1 MKKALSIIFLFFLLA
16 FSFAA
21 CNNNTMKH
29 DASGTFEAD
38 EVVVSPEESGKLKS
52 FNVHEGDVLKKDS
65 VIAHVDAVPI
75 NLQQEQIRASINAL
89 NQQLVN
95 PQPRIKLLQDQLDVQ
110 HQQMEKLLSD
120 KQRTTNLV
128 NAGAA
133 TTKQLDE
140 INSAVDLLK
149 RQMDVTQQQINV
161 EKNNIATQNRSI
173 LSQAKPLERQ
183 IASLQNR
190 ESKTNVVNPINGTV
204 LTKYAM
210 EGEVVN
216 AGKPLYSIADLST
229 INLRAYITG
238 EQLPQVKLG
247 QQVKVYIDSAN
258 SYKEYSGVVTWIS
271 DKAEFT
277 PKTIQTKEERAN
289 LVYAIKVQVKN
300 DGYLKIGMYGEVD
313 WEASKLPKP
322 QPLKGL

>member
-1 MKKALSIIFLFFLLA
+1 MKSILSVIVPFFLSIALIT
-16 FSFAA
+16 S
-21 CNNNTMKH
+21 CSNTTMKH

-38 EVVVSPEESGKLKS
+38 EVIISSEEPGKLNS
-52 FNVHEGDVLKKDS
+52 FNVQEGDVLKKDS
-65 VIAHVDAVPI
+65 VVAHIDAVPI
-75 NLQQEQIRASINAL
+75 NLQQEQIQASINAL
-89 NQQLVN
+89 NQQLIN
-95 PQPRIKLLQDQLDVQ
+95 PQPQIKLLQDQLDVQ
-110 HQQMEKLLSD
+110 RQQMDKLLSD

-133 TTKQLDE
+133 TTKQLDD
-140 INSAVDLLK
+140 INAAIDVLK
-149 RQMDVTQQQINV
+149 KQMDVTQQQINV
-161 EKNNIATQNRSI
+161 EKNKIATQNRSI
-173 LSQAKPLERQ
+173 LSQAKPLEKQ

-190 ESKTNVVNPINGTV
+190 ESKTNVVNPITGTV

-210 EGEVVN
+210 EGEVIN

-247 QQVKVYIDSAN
+247 QQVKVYIDSADG
-258 SYKEYSGVVTWIS
+258 YKEYNGEIIWIS

-289 LVYAIKVQVKN
+289 LVYAIKIRVKN
-300 DGYLKIGMYGEVD
+300 DGYLKIGMYGEV
-313 WEASKLPKP
+313 SFK
-322 QPLKGL
+322 